1 MDFNVPRKI
10 SQNLCDTFKGIQ
22 RKKHSHEDCCYGL
35 VSSSGR
41 DSRDLRSSR
50 LAEATQKA
58 LGTNA
63 L

>member
-1 MDFNVPRKI
+1 MTRDNRKP
-10 SQNLCDTFKGIQ
+10 SLKRQTDEQLQ
-22 RKKHSHEDCCYGL
+22 RYYVHTDNQHL
-35 VSSSGR
+35 VSSPGR

-50 LAEATQKA
+50 LEEATQKP

>member
-1 MDFNVPRKI
+1 MFRVSNFEI
-10 SQNLCDTFKGIQ
+10 IAGLLN
-22 RKKHSHEDCCYGL
+22 L
-35 VSSSGR
+35 VSSQGR
-41 DSRDLRSSR
+41 DSRDLRSSC